1 MEGDQND
8 PCGIGLEW
16 GLQCL
21 THIDTEE
28 LTDVGA
34 YTGQPPPTH
43 ISFLSQLKAPRSND
57 TLVTLGTLALSAW
70 CLRPSSSKGIRPPK
84 RNGGS

>member
-1 MEGDQND
+1 MGQQVEGDQND

-34 YTGQPPPTH
+34 YAGQPPYTH
-43 ISFLSQLKAPRSND
+43 FFSF
-57 TLVTLGTLALSAW
+57 SAK
-70 CLRPSSSKGIRPPK
+70 ST
-84 RNGGS
+84 